1 MIAIKITLRKWN
13 SVTSIV
19 LYIYNIYQQVMGE
32 YEIELTN
39 LLDYINLFGKTDS
52 AARVS
57 LSRMVK
63 SGILINKKRNGNIYY
78 ILTQEGLSNINQWNN
93 GIERFFKRFNIRHK
107 EWDQE
112 WTTLTMINF
121 KKSKEKNQFILDN
134 LWELGYREIDNN
146 VWFSPYIFKDEI
158 DSILTNNKVNYLV
171 NRGTI
176 EINYD
181 WNKFIESTYHINDLR
196 KKYIQFINNIGDM
209 RKDSEK
215 QNMEDKKLLPVLFKL
230 GWNFYDIVTDDP
242 ALPLNILDNWVG
254 DRSVIEMGDF
264 REYLVKRVSNYFK
277 NPVI

>member
-1 MIAIKITLRKWN
+1 MIPIKITLRKWN

-32 YEIELTN
+32 YEIELST
-39 LLDYINLFGKTDS
+39 LLDYINQFGKTDS
-52 AARVS
+52 ASRVS

-93 GIERFFKRFNIRHK
+93 GLERFYQRFKIRHK

-146 VWFSPYIFKDEI
+146 VWFSPFIFKDEI

-181 WNKFIESTYHINDLR
+181 WDNFIENTFHITKLR
-196 KKYIQFINNIGDM
+196 KKHIKFINNIGGM
-209 RKDSEK
+209 RKDIEK
-215 QNMEDKKLLPVLFKL
+215 ENIRDKKLLPVLFTL
-230 GWNFYDIVTDDP
+230 GWDFYDIVTDDP
-242 ALPLNILDNWVG
+242 ALPLDILDNWIG
-254 DRSVIEMGDF
+254 DRSVLEMGEF
-264 REYLVKRVSNYFK
+264 REYLVKRISNYFR